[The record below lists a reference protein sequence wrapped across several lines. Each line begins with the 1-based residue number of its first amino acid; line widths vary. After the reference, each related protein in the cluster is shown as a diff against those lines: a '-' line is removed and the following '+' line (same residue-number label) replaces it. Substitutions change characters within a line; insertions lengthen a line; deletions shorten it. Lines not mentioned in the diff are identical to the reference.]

1 MENEYSH
8 LSSQGQALRT
18 GVWPDGP
25 RGQCL
30 EGKIPFSTWDVYQIS
45 GHSELHHW
53 KHSPKQPCLL
63 LLVYHACTQLDTTSQ
78 EIIPSGR
85 KKYSIT
91 SRKKLSTHWLSSCA
105 EHWKVW
111 REINVCYTGIYT
123 FHPDN
128 WLKFQAWGQ
137 NWSFI
142 KLIFMIYLVFN
153 YNTFNCFHSQQRLG
167 RRRAPA
173 KNQEQKMSYRVDWS
187 YKYWPQSCKLLAS
200 TENQCEWSYN
210 WLP

>member
-1 MENEYSH
+1 MSIR
-8 LSSQGQALRT
+8 SQAIQSFTPGNTLHISRAPYFWNIT
-18 GVWPDGP
+18 HAHSWTPHP
-25 RGQCL
+25 RKLFLVQ
-30 EGKIPFSTWDVYQIS
+30 EKNTA
-45 GHSELHHW
+45 
-53 KHSPKQPCLL
+53 SPP
-63 LLVYHACTQLDTTSQ
+63 
-78 EIIPSGR
+78 E
-85 KKYSIT
+85 
-91 SRKKLSTHWLSSCA
+91 KLSTHWLSSCA

-142 KLIFMIYLVFN
+142 KLIFMIYLVSN
-153 YNTFNCFHSQQRLG
+153 HNTFNCFHSQQRLG
-167 RRRAPA
+167 RGRAPV
-173 KNQEQKMSYRVDWS
+173 KNQELKKSYAVDWS

-200 TENQCEWSYN
+200 MENHCEWSYN

>member
-1 MENEYSH
+1 MEAGDNAWKAISH
-8 LSSQGQALRT
+8 FLPGMSIRSQAIQSSTT
-18 GVWPDGP
+18 GNTLQSSNVPYFQYITCAHSWTPHP
-25 RGQCL
+25 RKL
-30 EGKIPFSTWDVYQIS
+30 F
-45 GHSELHHW
+45 
-53 KHSPKQPCLL
+53 
-63 LLVYHACTQLDTTSQ
+63 LV
-78 EIIPSGR
+78 EE

-142 KLIFMIYLVFN
+142 KLIFMIYLVSN
-153 YNTFNCFHSQQRLG
+153 HNTFNCFHSQQRLG
-167 RRRAPA
+167 RRRAPV
-173 KNQEQKMSYRVDWS
+173 KNQELKKSYAVDWS
-187 YKYWPQSCKLLAS
+187 YKYWTRSCKLLAPS
-200 TENQCEWSYN
+200 ENQCEWSYN